1 MEEKELALQYLQY
14 QFQMRQQELE
24 HSKATLAKAD
34 EEIQILRDDKHRMG
48 EQIVGERNTL
58 M

>member
-1 MEEKELALQYLQY
+1 
-14 QFQMRQQELE
+14 MRQQELE

-58 M
+58 MQVQAKHKEDIELLKL

>member
-1 MEEKELALQYLQY
+1 MQYLQY

>member
-1 MEEKELALQYLQY
+1 
-14 QFQMRQQELE
+14 MRQQELE
-24 HSKATLAKAD
+24 HSKVNLGKAD

-58 M
+58 MQVQAKHKEDIELLKL